1 VCCIGRILAP
11 GAHGNDGPGGFARE
25 LSLSSSGGHAK
36 HPGAMP
42 FRHRRARQ
50 KAAAACAGWHMSCT
64 CQGMNSTV
72 NTVPVID
79 LAGTRPLEGQVMDPG
94 ARERAARAIDQ
105 ACRDIGFLII
115 DGHGVD
121 PAVTAAAFEA
131 AFGFFDAPDAVKLSA
146 VPPDGRVRGYTP
158 MHRQALARSLEQDT
172 PPDLFERFRMGAF
185 DLPDDDYHRQR
196 VAGWFAPN
204 VWPTARPDLRVALE
218 RYYRA
223 MEDLAADL
231 MRLFALALHL
241 PEAYFQDKIDRHI
254 SSLCVNHY
262 PAPCGPPLPEQW
274 RAGAHTDYGS
284 LTIVAPTV
292 APGCLQV
299 RRRDGAWLEVQPQP
313 GQFIVNIGDLMAQ
326 WTNDRWVSTLHR
338 VGNPPPG
345 SEASSRRLSLVFF
358 HQPND
363 DAMVACLPSS
373 LAAGEQPRYA
383 PITSGEHLRLKIT
396 RQFVAPGATPAE
408 APPQDA

>member
-1 VCCIGRILAP
+1 M
-11 GAHGNDGPGGFARE
+11 NDTE
-25 LSLSSSGGHAK
+25 
-36 HPGAMP
+36 
-42 FRHRRARQ
+42 
-50 KAAAACAGWHMSCT
+50 
-64 CQGMNSTV
+64 V
-72 NTVPVID
+72 TVPVID
-79 LAGTRPLEGQVMDPG
+79 LAGTRALHGQAADAG
-94 ARERAARAIDQ
+94 ARERAALAIDR
-105 ACRDIGFLII
+105 ACRDIGFLIVE
-115 DGHGVD
+115 GHGVD
-121 PAVTAAAFEA
+121 PAVTAAAFQA
-131 AFGFFDAPDAVKLSA
+131 AFRFFDAPDAVKLSA

-158 MHRQALARSLEQDT
+158 LHRQALARSLQHDT

-185 DLPDDDYHRQR
+185 DLPEDDYHRQR
-196 VAGWFAPN
+196 AAGWFAPN
-204 VWPTARPDLRVALE
+204 VWPPAQPELREALE
-218 RYYRA
+218 RHYRA
-223 MEDLAADL
+223 MSDLAADL

-241 PEAYFQDKIDRHI
+241 PPDFFQDKIDRHI

-262 PAPCGPPLPEQW
+262 PAPAGPPLPEQW

-299 RRRDGAWLEVQPQP
+299 RRRDGVWLDVQPQP

-345 SEASSRRLSLVFF
+345 SEPDSRRLSLVFF

-383 PITSGEHLRLKIT
+383 PVTSGEHLRLKIN
-396 RQFVAPGATPAE
+396 RQFVAPTATTTDPRT
-408 APPQDA
+408 QDA